1 MESGNPHLLRARKG
15 VRLDVCFVPIA
26 DIVKMPFNIDPGANH
41 ARDTPVSIDF
51 QNGVIGTASTRWVW
65 YGGVIMT
72 LLIVV

>member
-1 MESGNPHLLRARKG
+1 MGSGNPHLLRARKG

-51 QNGVIGTASTRWVW
+51 QNSTIGLSATTCVGYVGVIITTP
-65 YGGVIMT
+65 T
-72 LLIVV
+72 VV